1 MRPTSTSSSTT
12 DEKHIYSLASLN
24 PRFTKMEFT
33 DDDNPTKEEI
43 EQAEE
48 EVKEEYLA
56 CLTIDG
62 SNNSHF
68 ETSKTNLE
76 KKMACGSDSLPK
88 YKKETMGLIKNYN
101 MSKKL
106 THTNPEMEES
116 AFTQTNR
123 DTNVDTK
130 TNKTNK
136 NGE

>member
-1 MRPTSTSSSTT
+1 MT
-12 DEKHIYSLASLN
+12 
-24 PRFTKMEFT
+24 
-33 DDDNPTKEEI
+33 
-43 EQAEE
+43 
-48 EVKEEYLA
+48 
-56 CLTIDG
+56 
-62 SNNSHF
+62 
-68 ETSKTNLE
+68 
-76 KKMACGSDSLPK
+76 CGSDSYPK
-88 YKKETMGLIKNYN
+88 SKNETMGLINNYN